1 MNTAPLVLE
10 SVVTLFLIM
19 VVGYVARSFGVLDWN
34 ATKKLS
40 GFLVYITNPLLIVI
54 SFQRGFSKERLS
66 IFLAVL
72 VASVIIHLG
81 STVVAL
87 LLFRK
92 NSAKEAK
99 VYRFSTVFSNCGF
112 MGYPI
117 LVAVFGEEGLFYGAC
132 YVMFFTVYM
141 WTFGVFL
148 LSHRKDGKAFRK
160 AIFNPGTLA
169 ALAGFLLF
177 VLNIRLPGV
186 VTNTMS
192 DIANLTF
199 PLSMIIIGSMMKNVP
214 LKKLFFSLD
223 VYLYSLVKLII
234 IPFLVL
240 MFCMIFNVDKGMTYI
255 CVIMSA
261 MPAAAKAAIMSEI
274 YKADTAL
281 AVSCVEVSTV
291 LSVVTVPLLL
301 YLTEFALSLR

>member
-10 SVVTLFLIM
+10 SVITLFLIM
-19 VVGYVARSFGVLDWN
+19 VVGYIARSFGILDWN

-66 IFLAVL
+66 IFVAVI
-72 VASVIIHLG
+72 VASVIIHLA

-87 LLFRK
+87 LMFRK

-99 VYRFSTVFSNCGF
+99 VYRFSTVFANCGF

-117 LVAVFGEEGLFYGAC
+117 LVAVFGEEGFFYGAC
-132 YVMFFTVYM
+132 YVMFFTIYM

-148 LSHRKDGKAFRK
+148 LSRSKEGGAFRK
-160 AIFNPGTLA
+160 AVFNPGTIA

-177 VLNIRLPGV
+177 VFNISLPSIV
-186 VTNTMS
+186 VGTMS

-199 PLSMIIIGSMMKNVP
+199 PISMIVLGSMMKNVP
-214 LKKLFFSLD
+214 LKKLFFNFD
-223 VYLYSLVKLII
+223 VYFYSVVKLII
-234 IPFLVL
+234 IPVLVL
-240 MFCMIFNVDKGMTYI
+240 AFCLVFNVDKGMTYI
-255 CVIMSA
+255 CVIMAS
-261 MPAAAKAAIMSEI
+261 MPAAAKAPIMSEI

-291 LSVVTVPLLL
+291 LSVVTIPLLM
-301 YLTEFALSLR
+301 YLTEFALKLR

>member
-19 VVGYVARSFGVLDWN
+19 VVGYVARSFGVLDLN

-148 LSHRKDGKAFRK
+148 LSQRKDGKAFRK